1 MTPTVPRAVQYG
13 GVFGAHLGRAAPG
26 IRTRVP
32 DACKEIA
39 EGPGCFAWLPR
50 QIPHTYANVSASPVH
65 MVGGAVPGGIEEFF
79 AAQAAYIRA
88 AGQRYWQ
95 PSTYSTAGSSPPRM
109 RVTKPLDSSATI
121 CDLPD
126 WEANTR

>member
-1 MTPTVPRAVQYG
+1 VTPTVPRAVQYG

-79 AAQAAYIRA
+79 AAQAAYFARQQGPPDPERIAAIWAGHGLIVGPPIEVAAARA
-88 AGQRYWQ
+88 ASR
-95 PSTYSTAGSSPPRM
+95 A
-109 RVTKPLDSSATI
+109 
-121 CDLPD
+121 
-126 WEANTR
+126 